1 MNYTGDV
8 LNFGLALEKA
18 RARGIAVEMV
28 VVGDDVGVGRL
39 VSGKVGRRGIA
50 GTCLVLKITGALTAT
65 GATLSQTKKV
75 ATLVSENLVSIGASL
90 THVHIPGHS
99 TPIEDLSP
107 GIVEVGMGIHNER
120 GSERLHLSLPEL
132 VKKMLSHLIST
143 TDDDRA
149 FLSPSPQEHD
159 DFVLLVNNLGGV
171 SVLEMGGIANQV
183 IGELEGTWGIVPKRI
198 LVGTFMTSLNGMGF
212 SISLLRLVDTG
223 LGGGKSML
231 ELLDAPCEATGWAAA
246 VKTETWNARREAIKQ
261 EEVKEVDEEVPGNL
275 KCELLPIDR
284 MIVWLKNLADYALAK
299 KALTSALDRVIAAE
313 PDITNYDTIVGD
325 GDCGIGLKRGAEG
338 LLSSNVISVKR
349 ECKADLW

>member
-8 LNFGLALEKA
+8 LNFGLAIEKA
-18 RARGIAVEMV
+18 RARGIDVEMV
-28 VVGDDVGVGRL
+28 IVGDDVGVGRL
-39 VSGKVGRRGIA
+39 ASGKVGRRGIA
-50 GTCLVLKITGALTAT
+50 GTCLVLKITGALAAAS
-65 GATLSQTKKV
+65 ATLSQTTKV
-75 ATLVSENLVSIGASL
+75 ATLVAENIVSIGASL

-99 TPIEDLSP
+99 TPIEDLGP
-107 GIVEVGMGIHNER
+107 GIVELGMGIHNER

-132 VKKMLSHLIST
+132 VKKMLSHILDTSDT
-143 TDDDRA
+143 DRA
-149 FLSPSPQEHD
+149 FLSPSPQKHD

-183 IGELEGTWGIVPKRI
+183 IGELEGTWGIVPKRV

-223 LGGGKSML
+223 LGVGKSML

-246 VKTETWNARREAIKQ
+246 VKTETWDAKREAVKQ
-261 EEVKEVDEEVPGNL
+261 EEVKEVDEAVPGNL
-275 KCELLPIDR
+275 KCKFLACDEV
-284 MIVWLKNLADYALAK
+284 IVWLRNVVDYALAK
-299 KALTSALDRVIAAE
+299 KALTTALDRVIAAE

-338 LLSSNVISVKR
+338 KFSHPIYVK
-349 ECKADLW
+349 K